1 MSEVADDGAA
11 LTRQLSGHGPEYDA
25 LLAKGIPR
33 QRLRRAWI
41 ACAGDAEEAEQ
52 YVRDNA
58 DQPSEFW
65 DDPLA
70 FPPPCQPEPENEKG
84 DHEHASKCEVAR
96 EQLRRA
102 LALLEEPS
110 STASLADGAE
120 LAGMRAAVLQA
131 LGDSPAREQCAFRAS
146 DNSSALGLLAASALP
161 TAEGCAES
169 DKQRCRRLS
178 EALEAAWRPADDPD
192 AAIQLV
198 AEDRV
203 DFNLGCVRRQLV
215 TRALAS
221 REARREVTELQP
233 FSELRK
239 FSEEARPDCWVGATV
254 VDDQRRRDRDRDR
267 DRSRDSATVVVAVD
281 DEHADELAKA
291 VAEVRRTVDELVA
304 EPRARQAVQRALRA
318 QTHPPGSLPITV
330 PAGSAFSEPTV
341 ICEYGE
347 KSGAAVE
354 PEIPA
359 IGHEI
364 EIQLLCR
371 PAVAIQSAACDE
383 DADAVREAQRWCSSG
398 AADKPRW
405 VRGTVVAHSPWLAGS
420 TLLAVEPLVDVAD
433 DTEPI
438 IAPLSDD
445 ELSSIAGRL
454 ASEIAPGRIKKLPT
468 VNDEGKEVTKSRHYA
483 RRHFCGSKLG
493 EHGQCSPD
501 HGNQCASCARY
512 DAARDRVCPRHW
524 WLRYSTHLHRDS
536 DDSDDSGDE
545 EDDSLPE
552 LDWSWKAVVST
563 APQPFEAGVLTHV
576 HPASRLLA
584 KNVQNESGSPGRTPA
599 RAWIRATE
607 PAVVLSRK
615 LAVSKRLCREHPEL
629 LVGQQLQ
636 LWAPTLQLARSGF
649 SYDMS
654 DADVL
659 SQYDR
664 PTTRAVVRG
673 YVRETGMHVV
683 QVAEKDFNGGGRG
696 RSSRDR
702 SDDDD
707 RDAECSAEQMR
718 AYRERRDLL
727 LQQQVEESQLQ
738 LINLKQVPCVLR
750 PGTSAL
756 PVAEPTVLADA
767 GTHTHQC
774 QVCWSSLL
782 QDDFVDF
789 CFRQYRV
796 DGHETD
802 ITSPRHPHTV
812 CHSCLRQHVASS
824 LEGGRLSVRCPVEG
838 CGRALQTGELRSHT
852 STAAYTCLMERIR
865 AAEEALDSEARAAQ
879 AVALSATGL
888 ELRSCPRCGILIEK
902 NQGCDHMRCY
912 RCDHG
917 FSWSAAAFAG
927 QGTRAANSN
936 TEQTLRRYAL
946 PSFAALRLPQVQA
959 KLALVLVSGFLAW
972 HWGGMIQIAISFA
985 IWQLLRLGVWVCC
998 SPGVL
1003 LSFLCSSVWTGSFQ
1017 SALPCF
1023 YLAFSSFWMYLMAIE
1038 YTKVVT
1044 LLGVAANQHDSLL
1057 RRVLYVIRR
1066 EDQSSYY
1073 RSEAVRDSLLGL
1085 AFMIFTHI
1093 NVCWFFAQIAN
1104 DTRATAAAADSFWNF
1119 SHDSSPVAEGHAMC
1133 IRQDNGRE
1141 GSVIEDGSASC
1152 VCNDVESCFP
1162 LDAEAITETWWS
1174 FPAVAYWIPPLLPVC
1189 VLWHHLAEW
1198 LFVRVMCWR
1207 VYYLLRGARVG
1218 SDRRPVAQVISAT
1231 FEDAN
1236 YCNSWMVKL
1245 CYAARLLGYA
1255 YGCAADAGWLNS
1267 DDRLRP
1273 TVTTYGTSMA
1283 LVLASGSTL
1292 LTFAPIVWHR
1302 IK

>member
-70 FPPPCQPEPENEKG
+70 FPPPCQPEPESEKG
-84 DHEHASKCEVAR
+84 EREHASKCEVAR

-102 LALLEEPS
+102 LALLDEPS
-110 STASLADGAE
+110 STASLVDGTE
-120 LAGMRAAVLQA
+120 LSGIREAVLQA
-131 LGDSPAREQCAFRAS
+131 LGEYPARTQRPFRAS
-146 DNSSALGLLAASALP
+146 GSSSPLGLLAASALP
-161 TAEGCAES
+161 IAEACAES
-169 DKQRCRRLS
+169 NKHRCRRLF
-178 EALEAAWRPADDPD
+178 EAFEAARRPPDDPD
-192 AAIQLV
+192 AVIQLV
-198 AEDRV
+198 PEDRV
-203 DFNLGCVRRQLV
+203 DLNLGCVRRQLV

-221 REARREVTELQP
+221 REAHRELTSQENRLMV
-233 FSELRK
+233 FDELRK

-254 VDDQRRRDRDRDR
+254 VAIDGPET
-267 DRSRDSATVVVAVD
+267 TVAID
-281 DEHADELAKA
+281 DEHADELAEA
-291 VAEVRRTVDELVA
+291 VAEVRRMVDELVP
-304 EPRARQAVQRALRA
+304 EPRARQAVHRALRA
-318 QTHPPGSLPITV
+318 QTHTPGRLPITV
-330 PAGSAFSEPTV
+330 PAKSAFSDPTV
-341 ICEYGE
+341 ICSFGE
-347 KSGAAVE
+347 KSGATVD
-354 PEIPA
+354 PEIPQ
-359 IGHEI
+359 IGDEI

-371 PAVAIQSAACDE
+371 PAVAIHGAACDE

-405 VRGTVVAHSPWLAGS
+405 IRGTVVAHSPWLAGS

-438 IAPLSDD
+438 IAPLSND
-445 ELSSIAGRL
+445 ELSSIAERL

-468 VNDEGKEVTKSRHYA
+468 VNDEGKKVTKSRHYA
-483 RRHFCGSKLG
+483 RRRHYCGSDLG
-493 EHGQCSPD
+493 ERGQCGPA
-501 HGNQCASCARY
+501 HENQCASCRRY
-512 DAARDRVCPRHW
+512 DEARGRACPRHW
-524 WLRYSTHLHRDS
+524 WLRYSNHLHH
-536 DDSDDSGDE
+536 DSDDSGDE
-545 EDDSLPE
+545 GDDGLPE
-552 LDWSWKAVVST
+552 LDWSWKAVVCT
-563 APQPFEAGVLTHV
+563 APQPFSAGVLTHEQ
-576 HPASRLLA
+576 PASPLLA
-584 KNVQNESGSPGRTPA
+584 ESVQNESGSPGRKPA
-599 RAWIRATE
+599 RAWIHATE

-636 LWAPTLQLARSGF
+636 LWAPTLQLARSGY

-654 DADVL
+654 DADIL
-659 SQYDR
+659 SQYNR
-664 PTTRAVVRG
+664 PTTCAVVRG

-683 QVAEKDFNGGGRG
+683 QVGERDVTEAGRRG
-696 RSSRDR
+696 RWRLSRDW
-702 SDDDD
+702 SDEDCSDE
-707 RDAECSAEQMR
+707 ECSAEQMR
-718 AYRERRDLL
+718 ASRARRDQL
-727 LQQQVEESQLQ
+727 LQQQVEEYQLQ
-738 LINLKQVPCVLR
+738 LINLKQVPCLLR

-756 PVAEPTVLADA
+756 PVAESTVIAEA

-774 QVCWSSLL
+774 QVCWSTLL
-782 QDDFVDF
+782 LDDFVDF
-789 CFRQYRV
+789 CFKQYRV

-802 ITSPRHPHTV
+802 IGSPRHPYTV
-812 CHSCLRQHVASS
+812 CRSCLRHHVAIS
-824 LEGGRLSVRCPVEG
+824 LDGGKLSVRCPVEG

-852 STAAYTCLMERIR
+852 STSSYIGLMERIR
-865 AAEEALDSEARAAQ
+865 AAEEAMDSEARAAQ
-879 AVALSATGL
+879 AVALSAAGL

-927 QGTRAANSN
+927 QGTRAANA
-936 TEQTLRRYAL
+936 EQTLRRYDLSTLAT
-946 PSFAALRLPQVQA
+946 SLRLPRVA
-959 KLALVLVSGFLAW
+959 IGLVSGYLLGW
-972 HWGGMIQIAISFA
+972 DYGIQLCTFA
-985 IWQLLRLGVWVCC
+985 IWQLLRLIVWVCG
-998 SPGVL
+998 SPGQL
-1003 LSFLCSSVWTGSFQ
+1003 LWFFCSSVWTGSYY

-1023 YLAFSSFWMYLMAIE
+1023 YLAFWSFWMHLSAIN

-1044 LLGVAANQHDSLL
+1044 LLGVAGRQHDSLL

-1073 RSEAVRDSLLGL
+1073 RSEAVRESLLGL
-1085 AFMIFTHI
+1085 AFMIFAHL
-1093 NVCWFFAQIAN
+1093 NVCWFFAQITN
-1104 DTRATAAAADSFWNF
+1104 DSKASTAATGSFWNF
-1119 SHDSSPVAEGHAMC
+1119 LQDSSAVAEGHPMS
-1133 IRQDNGRE
+1133 IRQDDGRC
-1141 GSVIEDGSASC
+1141 SVIDDGSASC
-1152 VCNDVESCFP
+1152 VCNDVDSCV
-1162 LDAEAITETWWS
+1162 LRDDAEVVTEMWWS
-1174 FPAVAYWIPPLLPVC
+1174 FPAVAYWIPPLLPAC

-1207 VYYLLRGARVG
+1207 VYYLMLGARVVP
-1218 SDRRPVAQVISAT
+1218 DHRRFDEVISAT

-1245 CYAARLLGYA
+1245 CYVASLLGYA
-1255 YGCAADAGWLNS
+1255 YRCAADAGL
-1267 DDRLRP
+1267 L
-1273 TVTTYGTSMA
+1273 TTSMA
-1283 LVLASGSTL
+1283 CVLASGSTL